1 MLSHLFYNLPN
12 SEVKTLLDKNQT
24 KPNRQEEQKNKNLCW
39 SIESPLVVNPCCCNW
54 VNLHV
59 MDISWW
65 PQLTETGFSLFC
77 VQFLKI
83 INKRYD
89 SIFSVNVSNNIET
102 ERVNMQVA
110 PLATAFPPPLLSP
123 DTNTVNSCA
132 WLLPGVYQG
141 RCLHT
146 HKNYTLTHVYSC
158 CFVYHKCHPR
168 ICIAFIPCFF
178 SFNNMTCKSF
188 FLTSIYTNLV
198 VFKSCIVWHDME
210 LLYFNNH
217 HLTTGGGSYSS
228 QFFSMRNISLYLFL
242 FSIYLLAWV

>member
-12 SEVKTLLDKNQT
+12 SEVKTLLDKNQA
-24 KPNRQEEQKNKNLCW
+24 KPNRQEQQKNKNLSW

-59 MDISWW
+59 KDISWW
-65 PQLTETGFSLFC
+65 PQLTESGFSLFC

-102 ERVNMQVA
+102 ERVNMQVT

-141 RCLHT
+141 DAYIHIKTT
-146 HKNYTLTHVYSC
+146 HWHMYTVVALFIINVILES
-158 CFVYHKCHPR
+158 VSLLSL
-168 ICIAFIPCFF
+168 AFFHLI
-178 SFNNMTCKSF
+178 TWLARVF
-188 FLTSIYTNLV
+188 FLLQYTQ
-198 VFKSCIVWHDME
+198 I
-210 LLYFNNH
+210 
-217 HLTTGGGSYSS
+217 
-228 QFFSMRNISLYLFL
+228 
-242 FSIYLLAWV
+242 